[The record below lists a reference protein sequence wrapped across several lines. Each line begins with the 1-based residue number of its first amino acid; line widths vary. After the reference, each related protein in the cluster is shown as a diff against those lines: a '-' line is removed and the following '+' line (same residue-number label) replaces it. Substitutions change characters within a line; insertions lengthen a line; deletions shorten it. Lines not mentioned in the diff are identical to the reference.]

1 MKTVLIK
8 FDNGEIIQSNV
19 SGLRQAKKYYIG
31 REFAFWT
38 GSGEVKAKAI
48 EVKELKPASIW
59 DQVISLSE
67 LGKAEL
73 EKHNRDKAKELIELR
88 AELRK

>member
-19 SGLRQAKKYYIG
+19 SGLREAKKYYIG

-38 GSGEVKAKAI
+38 GSGDVKAKAI
-48 EVKELKPASIW
+48 EVKELKPASLW
-59 DQVISLSE
+59 DELVNFANMDPAEQSEQSQRNARKLLSLR
-67 LGKAEL
+67 
-73 EKHNRDKAKELIELR
+73 EK
-88 AELRK
+88 LRK